1 MKKRGLQV
9 VWKKLWTKIKE
20 NWIALTALLASV
32 FTFIFCRNRQ
42 SRLGNSEQLCSELG
56 DSITRTE
63 QSIKDS
69 QSEIGT
75 VTDRLDELSNESKSV
90 ADICRKYGTGDNATN
105 KE

>member
-1 MKKRGLQV
+1 
-9 VWKKLWTKIKE
+9 VWQRIKHFMYE
-20 NWIALTALLASV
+20 NWLALTALLASL
-32 FTFIFCRNRQ
+32 FTFIFCRHRRTGLDN
-42 SRLGNSEQLCSELG
+42 NKQLCVELG
-56 DSITRTE
+56 DSIAGTQ

-90 ADICRKYGTGDNATN
+90 ADICRKYGTGDNTTN

>member
-1 MKKRGLQV
+1 MY
-9 VWKKLWTKIKE
+9 E
-20 NWIALTALLASV
+20 NWLALTALLASL
-32 FTFIFCRNRQ
+32 FTFIFCRHRRTGLDN
-42 SRLGNSEQLCSELG
+42 NKQLCVDLG